1 MRKAHISLA
10 FSLLFATAVTAQ
22 ETPKTATVMGVGDL
36 MLGTHYPSR
45 SHLPPNDGKD
55 LLAPVTPLL
64 SSADVA
70 FGNLEGVILSA
81 EGQRKHCNDPKV
93 CYAFKMPDHYAGY
106 FKAAGFDVLSVAN
119 NHVRDFGTSG
129 TENTKKLLRE
139 QGIAHAG
146 LVEVPTAIFERN
158 GLTYGFAAFAPNSG
172 TVRITDLEGAQRIVR
187 ELDEQCDIVIVS
199 FHGGAEGSTKNHITR
214 NTEIFLGENRGN
226 PYAFSRAVIDAG
238 ADIVFG
244 HGPHVVRAMD
254 LYKDRIIAY
263 SLGNFATYS
272 RFNLSGR
279 NGYAPI
285 LEVEV
290 ASDGTFLR
298 GHIHSFEQLGEGG
311 PTPDTAGKARREIAR
326 LTAEDLPECV
336 LVFGEDGSVVKR
348 E

>member
-1 MRKAHISLA
+1 MRNL
-10 FSLLFATAVTAQ
+10 FSFAAALLLFATTTTAQ
-22 ETPKTATVMGVGDL
+22 ESPKTATIMGVGDL

-45 SHLPPNDGKD
+45 SYLPPNDGKD

-70 FGNLEGVILSA
+70 FGNLEGVILSG
-81 EGQRKHCNDPKV
+81 EGQRKNCNDPKV
-93 CYAFKMPDHYAGY
+93 CYAFKMPDHYAAY
-106 FKAAGFDVLSVAN
+106 FKLAGFDVLSMAN
-119 NHVRDFGTSG
+119 NHVRDFGASG
-129 TENTKKLLRE
+129 TENTQKLLRE

-146 LVEVPTAIFERN
+146 LLQIPTAVFERN

-172 TVRITDLEGAQRIVR
+172 TVRITDLDEAQRIVR
-187 ELDEQCDIVIVS
+187 ELDAQCDIVIVS

-214 NTEIFLGENRGN
+214 ATEIFLGENRGN

-244 HGPHVVRAMD
+244 HGPHVVRALD

-263 SLGNFATYS
+263 SLGNFATYG

-290 ASDGTFLR
+290 TADGRFIS
-298 GHIHSFEQLGEGG
+298 GKIHSFEQVGEGG
-311 PTPDTAGKARREIAR
+311 PTPDPPGKARAEIAR
-326 LTAEDLPECV
+326 LTKEDLPECN
-336 LVFGEDGSVVKR
+336 LIIGEDGSIQIAQ
-348 E
+348 